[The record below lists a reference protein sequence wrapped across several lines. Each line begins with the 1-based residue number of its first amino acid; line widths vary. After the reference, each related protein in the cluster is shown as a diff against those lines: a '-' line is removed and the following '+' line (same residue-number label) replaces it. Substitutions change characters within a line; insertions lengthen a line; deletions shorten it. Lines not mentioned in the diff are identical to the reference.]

1 MRARTWCWTILVST
15 LLTGGCQ
22 DGSDDDSSAD
32 DDTSMPSDDDTAEV
46 DPFASIALRE
56 DGWLRGDLHMH
67 TTYSDGFDDVAT
79 VVALAE
85 YYENET
91 FLAHH
96 PEFEGDWLDFI
107 SITDH
112 ESPES
117 QEDPGFVSDQ
127 LLLIGGEELSVS
139 GHANRWGITEH
150 AIVDVDGDGRTL
162 EDVQAVVASTHDAG
176 GVFSMNHPM
185 IAGIP
190 FLWDVRT
197 HDAMEVWNMGWA
209 LASGETTEEDVT
221 SWEASHAPASVF
233 AERAVQHR
241 GITSSGQSLVMYEA
255 FLSRG
260 VHTAV
265 VGGSDRHALVLLGT
279 PATYVRADGSDVGA
293 VLDGIRARHTFVARN
308 PGAAQVL
315 VELTVDGASY
325 EAGDDIP
332 VPAGGTTATVSV
344 RVGRADG
351 GELRWVFGH
360 ALPTDAEVA
369 TAPLGEIDRQD
380 AIIGHDATF
389 EAQLDVHPGDWFYPI
404 VLEPLVPPSATPE
417 QAELVEELAAAA
429 MLAGDDPMEVA
440 ETLAPVIGDI
450 EILGDPDSCDPEDWQ
465 PDELQCVTIIEEGMA
480 SFYIPDLLDRAM
492 NVYVQDDSITEWTVG
507 ALASAVRF
515 TAE

>member
-1 MRARTWCWTILVST
+1 MCARAWCWTFLVSA
-15 LLTGGCQ
+15 LVVASCQ
-22 DGSDDDSSAD
+22 DGGDAG
-32 DDTSMPSDDDTAEV
+32 TDDDTATPGDDDTADV
-46 DPFASIALRE
+46 DPFARIALRE

-91 FLAHH
+91 FLAYH
-96 PEFEGDWLDFI
+96 PEFEGDGLDFI
-107 SITDH
+107 AITDH
-112 ESPES
+112 ETPGS
-117 QEDPGFVSDQ
+117 QDDPGFVSD
-127 LLLIGGEELSVS
+127 LLTLIGGEELSVS
-139 GHANRWGITEH
+139 GHSNRWGIAEH

-162 EDVQAVVASTHDAG
+162 EDVQAVVDRTHDAS

-209 LASGETTEEDVT
+209 LASGETTEEDVA
-221 SWEASHAPASVF
+221 SWEANHAPASVF
-233 AERAVQHR
+233 AERAAEHR

-260 VHTAV
+260 VHTAM

-279 PATYVRADGSDVGA
+279 PATYVRAEGSDTDA

-325 EAGDDIP
+325 EAGDEIP
-332 VPAGGTTATVSV
+332 VPAGGTTASVSV

-351 GELRWVFGH
+351 GQLRWVLGH
-360 ALPTDAEVA
+360 ALETDEEVA
-369 TAPLGEIDRQD
+369 TATLGAIVQQD
-380 AIIGHDATF
+380 AIIGHDVTF
-389 EAQLDVHPGDWFYPI
+389 EAQLDVQPGDWFYPM

-417 QAELVEELAAAA
+417 QAALVEELAAAA
-429 MLAGDDPMEVA
+429 MVAGDDPMEVA
-440 ETLAPVIGDI
+440 EALIPVIGDV
-450 EILGDPDSCDPEDWQ
+450 EILYNPDDCDPEDWQ
-465 PDELQCVTIIEEGMA
+465 PDELQCATIIEEGMA

-492 NVYVQDDSITEWTVG
+492 NVYVRDGAITEWTVG